1 MPGAPAQTRNKLSLP
16 GLSMTRN
23 TIQIASRLPLP
34 LLQVAAKERAQGNS
48 CLCSLGLP
56 FMQVVA
62 KAKAQGRSC
71 LCWQCSAFCVGY
83 CKGKGPGEKL
93 PVLTGFAFRAGGS
106 KGKGPGDRLPLL
118 AVQCLEA
125 LLNLGRTAEG
135 VAEVLQDVPM
145 AEDHVAMASDAGTHK
160 QCCFYFI
167 A

>member
-23 TIQIASRLPLP
+23 TIQIASRLALP

-62 KAKAQGRSC
+62 KAKAQGKSC
-71 LCWQCSAFCVGY
+71 LCWQCSAFCVG
-83 CKGKGPGEKL
+83 CC
-93 PVLTGFAFRAGGS
+93 